1 MTICIDKFEPADM
14 HLPVAQPPA
23 VRFMRRKISDFA
35 RRGRIIEMAESFPN
49 RLLEFRASSPDGAF
63 STRSDFSAAFLRDF
77 GLWMR
82 ISPGLKANS
91 QFLNALMPV
100 LAELWDRDSGW
111 ITE

>member
-35 RRGRIIEMAESFPN
+35 RRGRIIELAESFPN

-63 STRSDFSAAFLRDF
+63 FFTFRLLYGMIEGFWAVDANLS
-77 GLWMR
+77 R
-82 ISPGLKANS
+82 IESEFAVS
-91 QFLNALMPV
+91 
-100 LAELWDRDSGW
+100 
-111 ITE
+111 